1 VRSSVV
7 VGVSLLVHVA
17 LVAFA
22 AGLPTPAVIQPPTS
36 IEVDV
41 RSSAPKPEPP
51 KPEIT
56 PPLKTEPPKL
66 ALKTPERRLPS
77 EKPVIPEQPLPV
89 TAPPQAPQA
98 PPQAPSERPRPLDLR
113 LHALP
118 SLPATAPGGEGIS
131 VPASGGTFGT
141 APPTTPRKEW
151 HPRGDAGDAITGK
164 LKPVAEDRFPLNKVG
179 RDEYVYKGPQF
190 SAHINPDGTVSFDD
204 KIIRDFK
211 GTSGSFDITDLI
223 MKSKNE
229 DPYRHEKKRF
239 MEATDKL
246 RGEIAARDRAEKL
259 RSSLASLPANLDS
272 VWGDRR
278 RSAKSRRSELCAI
291 WSDVSTS
298 DDDMG
303 NAGAA
308 ARRIVEAYIRRNLPE
323 GSDEAYPEEEMA
335 TCSRRAKSR
344 FSPY

>member
-1 VRSSVV
+1 MVRSSIV
-7 VGVSLLVHVA
+7 VGVSLLVHGA

-22 AGLPTPAVIQPPTS
+22 AGLPAPTLLRTPTS

-41 RSSAPKPEPP
+41 RTSAPKPKPSPEAKVEVAPP
-51 KPEIT
+51 IQ
-56 PPLKTEPPKL
+56 PPKL
-66 ALKTPERRLPS
+66 AIKVPERHLPS
-77 EKPVIPEQPLPV
+77 EKPLIPETPLPIS
-89 TAPPQAPQA
+89 APPAPIA
-98 PPQAPSERPRPLDLR
+98 PSPQPPSERPRPLDLK

-118 SLPATAPGGEGIS
+118 SSPATAAGGEGIS
-131 VPASGGTFGT
+131 IPASTGTFGM
-141 APPTTPRKEW
+141 APPRKEW

-239 MEATDKL
+239 METTEKL

-259 RSSLASLPANLDS
+259 RSSLASLPANLDAI
-272 VWGDRR
+272 WGDRR
-278 RSAKSRRSELCAI
+278 YSAKKRRSDLCDLWREMA
-291 WSDVSTS
+291 TS
-298 DDDMG
+298 DDDIG
-303 NAGAA
+303 AAGAS
-308 ARRIVEAYIRRNLPE
+308 ARRIVEGYIRRNLPE
-323 GSDEAYPEEEMA
+323 GSDEAFPEEELAM
-335 TCSRRAKSR
+335 CSRRAKSR
-344 FSPY
+344 FAPY

>member
-1 VRSSVV
+1 VVRSSIV
-7 VGVSLLVHVA
+7 VGVSLLVHGA

-22 AGLPTPAVIQPPTS
+22 AGLPAPPPLRTPTS
-36 IEVDV
+36 IEIDV
-41 RSSAPKPEPP
+41 RSSAPKTTPPP
-51 KPEIT
+51 KPEIVPPT
-56 PPLKTEPPKL
+56 PLPKV
-66 ALKTPERRLPS
+66 ATKVPDRRLPS
-77 EKPVIPEQPLPV
+77 EKPLIPEQPLPI
-89 TAPPQAPQA
+89 TAPPAPAA
-98 PPQAPSERPRPLDLR
+98 PTPPAPSERPRPLDLK

-131 VPASGGTFGT
+131 VPASTGVFGS
-141 APPTTPRKEW
+141 APPRKEW

-239 MEATDKL
+239 METTEKL

-259 RSSLASLPANLDS
+259 RSSLASLPANLDAI
-272 VWGDRR
+272 WGDRR
-278 RSAKSRRSELCAI
+278 YSAKKRRSDLCDLWREMA
-291 WSDVSTS
+291 TS
-298 DDDMG
+298 DDDIG
-303 NAGAA
+303 AAGAS
-308 ARRIVEAYIRRNLPE
+308 ARRIVEGYIRRNLPE
-323 GSDEAYPEEEMA
+323 GSDEAFPEEELAM
-335 TCSRRAKSR
+335 CSRRAKSR
-344 FSPY
+344 FAPY